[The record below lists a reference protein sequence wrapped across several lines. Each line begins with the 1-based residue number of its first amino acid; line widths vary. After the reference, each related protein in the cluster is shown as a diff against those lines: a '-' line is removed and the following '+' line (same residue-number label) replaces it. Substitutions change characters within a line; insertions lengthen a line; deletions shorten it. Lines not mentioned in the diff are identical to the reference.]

1 LARRIATCCRDWIDN
16 ELIEDQK
23 TRKHM
28 RPITP
33 GDVLVLVRKRDGFVP
48 TLLRTLKAMTGI
60 PVAGADRL
68 RLTDHIA
75 VQDLMALG
83 RFVLLDE
90 DDLSLAALIK
100 SPLLGSR

>member
-1 LARRIATCCRDWIDN
+1 MR
-16 ELIEDQK
+16 LIEDQK
-23 TRKHM
+23 TRKL

-33 GDVLVLVRKRDGFVP
+33 GDILVLVRKRDGFVP

-83 RFVLLDE
+83 WFC
-90 DDLSLAALIK
+90 SA
-100 SPLLGSR
+100 G